1 MVRLIAECLNLQ
13 SDMNKQQV
21 IFKDLGIMGYKQA
34 WDFQETLL
42 QENVRAKATAFSK
55 QLAVGNERLEEA
67 TNHKLS
73 TTNYLLFVEH
83 PAVYTLGKSGHEE
96 NILISEDDMNARAI
110 EFYRTNRGGDITFH
124 GPEQIVGYPIL
135 DLEKFYTDIGRYM
148 RELEEVIILT
158 LAEYG
163 IESGRSTG
171 ETGVWID
178 AGIPYK
184 ERKICAMGVRCSR
197 WITMHGFALNVNT
210 DLSYFDFIIPCGIQ
224 NKKVTSL
231 EKELG
236 RKISV
241 EEVKEK
247 IKNNFEKVFSCDVV
261 NRGISD

>member
-1 MVRLIAECLNLQ
+1 MK
-13 SDMNKQQV
+13 KQQV
-21 IFKDLGIMGYKQA
+21 ILKDLGIMGYKQA

-42 QENVRAKATAFSK
+42 QENVKAKAAAFSG
-55 QLAVGNERLEEA
+55 QLAVGNQQLQET
-67 TNHKLS
+67 TNH
-73 TTNYLLFVEH
+73 LLFVEH
-83 PAVYTLGKSGHEE
+83 PTVYTLGKSGHEE
-96 NILISEDDMNARAI
+96 NILISEEEMNTRAI

-163 IESGRSTG
+163 VESGRSTG

-178 AGIPYK
+178 AGIHHK

-231 EKELG
+231 KKELG

-247 IKNNFEKVFSCDVV
+247 IKNNFEKVFNCVVV
-261 NRGISD
+261 NGE